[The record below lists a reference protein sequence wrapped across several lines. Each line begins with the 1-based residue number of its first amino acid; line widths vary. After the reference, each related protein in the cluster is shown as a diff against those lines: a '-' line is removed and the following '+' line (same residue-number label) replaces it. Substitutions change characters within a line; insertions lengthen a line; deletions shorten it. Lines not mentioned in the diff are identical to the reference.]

1 MSNMI
6 IAPSI
11 LSADFANLGRDVRT
25 VVDAG
30 AQWIHV
36 DVMDGVFVPNIS
48 IGPLVVKALRK
59 VTNVF
64 IDCHLMIVDP
74 ERYIDDF
81 IRAGA
86 DGITIHVEA
95 TRHLQ
100 RTLASIREKGLK
112 SGVSLNP
119 STPLDTIKYCLA
131 DIDLLLIMSVNPGFG
146 GQTFIDAVFEK
157 IVEAKAMI
165 EGYPIQLQVDGGV
178 NKENIAKLAQLGVDN
193 VVAGSSVFLTDDP
206 GRTIKEMFNLVSFV
220 SR

>member
-1 MSNMI
+1 MPNMV

-11 LSADFANLGRDVRT
+11 LSADFANLGRDVQT
-25 VVDAG
+25 VVKAG

-48 IGPLVVKALRK
+48 IGPLVVRALRK
-59 VTNVF
+59 VTDVF
-64 IDCHLMIVDP
+64 IDCHLMIIEP

-81 IRAGA
+81 IRSGA
-86 DGITIHVEA
+86 DGITVHAEA

-119 STPLDTIKYCLA
+119 STPLETIKYCLA

-146 GQTFIDAVFEK
+146 GQTFIDAVFNK
-157 IVEAKAMI
+157 IIDAKTLI
-165 EGYPIQLQVDGGV
+165 DGYPIQLQVDGGV
-178 NKENIAKLAQLGVDN
+178 NKENIAKLAQMGVDN
-193 VVAGSSVFLTDDP
+193 VVAGSSIFLTDDP
-206 GRTIKEMFNLVSFV
+206 GRTIKEMFDLVSSV
-220 SR
+220 SC

>member
-1 MSNMI
+1 MPDMI

-11 LSADFANLGRDVRT
+11 LSADFANLGKDIQT
-25 VVDAG
+25 VVEAG

-36 DVMDGVFVPNIS
+36 DVMDGVFVPNIT
-48 IGPLVVKALRK
+48 IGPLVVKAIRK
-59 VTNVF
+59 VTKAF

-100 RTLASIREKGLK
+100 RALSSIREKGVK

-131 DIDLLLIMSVNPGFG
+131 DIDLLLVMSVNPGFG
-146 GQTFIDAVFEK
+146 GQSFIDAVYPK
-157 IVEAKAMI
+157 IIEAKAMI
-165 EGYPIQLQVDGGV
+165 EGYPIQIQVDGGV
-178 NKENIAKLAQLGVDN
+178 NKDNIAKLAQLGVDN
-193 VVAGSSVFLTDDP
+193 VVAGSSIFMTTDP
-206 GRTIKEMFNLVSFV
+206 GMTIKEMFALVS
-220 SR
+220 SIPR

>member
-1 MSNMI
+1 MI

-11 LSADFANLGRDVRT
+11 LSADFANLGRDVRA

-48 IGPLVVKALRK
+48 IGPLVVSALRK
-59 VTNVF
+59 VTKVF
-64 IDCHLMIVDP
+64 LDCHLMIVDP

-81 IRAGA
+81 KRSGA

-95 TRHLQ
+95 ARHLQ

-112 SGVSLNP
+112 AGVSLNP
-119 STPLDTIKYCLA
+119 ATPLDTIKYCLA
-131 DIDLLLIMSVNPGFG
+131 DIDVLLIMSVNPGFG
-146 GQTFIDAVFEK
+146 GQTFIDAVYDK
-157 IVEAKAMI
+157 IAEAKDMI
-165 EGYPIQLQVDGGV
+165 RGRPIQLQVDGGI
-178 NKENIAKLAQLGVDN
+178 NKENIAKLARLGVDN

-206 GRTIKEMFNLVSFV
+206 GRTIKEMFELVS
-220 SR
+220 SSH